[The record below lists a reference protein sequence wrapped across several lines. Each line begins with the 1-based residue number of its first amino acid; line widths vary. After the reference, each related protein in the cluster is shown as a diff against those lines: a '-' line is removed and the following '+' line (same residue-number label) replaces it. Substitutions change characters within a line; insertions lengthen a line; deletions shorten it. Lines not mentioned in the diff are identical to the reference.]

1 MHRTGRLKLQ
11 ITPISLLP
19 APWSS
24 TIKSPLRQ
32 KKKKESPHL
41 PVGGGGGEGV
51 MFMTSFCG
59 DTTANRFISKRK
71 TLQVFIDF
79 ILTLI

>member
-19 APWSS
+19 APRSS

-32 KKKKESPHL
+32 KKKESPHL
-41 PVGGGGGEGV
+41 PVGGGGGGRA
-51 MFMTSFCG
+51 SC
-59 DTTANRFISKRK
+59 
-71 TLQVFIDF
+71 L
-79 ILTLI
+79 

>member
-19 APWSS
+19 APRSS

-32 KKKKESPHL
+32 KKKRISPSSC
-41 PVGGGGGEGV
+41 GGSGGGEGV

-59 DTTANRFISKRK
+59 DTTTNRFISKRK

>member
-19 APWSS
+19 ASRSS

-32 KKKKESPHL
+32 KKKNL
-41 PVGGGGGEGV
+41 PIFLWGEGV

-59 DTTANRFISKRK
+59 DTTTNRFISKRK

>member
-19 APWSS
+19 APRSS

-32 KKKKESPHL
+32 KKKNL
-41 PVGGGGGEGV
+41 PIFLWGERGGEGV

-59 DTTANRFISKRK
+59 DTTTNRFISKRK

>member
-19 APWSS
+19 APRSS

-32 KKKKESPHL
+32 KKKESPPL
-41 PVGGGGGEGV
+41 PGGGGGGGGRHV
-51 MFMTSFCG
+51 Y
-59 DTTANRFISKRK
+59 DI
-71 TLQVFIDF
+71 
-79 ILTLI
+79 ILWRHHDK

>member
-19 APWSS
+19 APRSS

-32 KKKKESPHL
+32 KKKESPHL
-41 PVGGGGGEGV
+41 PVGGAGWEGV

-59 DTTANRFISKRK
+59 DTTTNRFISKRK